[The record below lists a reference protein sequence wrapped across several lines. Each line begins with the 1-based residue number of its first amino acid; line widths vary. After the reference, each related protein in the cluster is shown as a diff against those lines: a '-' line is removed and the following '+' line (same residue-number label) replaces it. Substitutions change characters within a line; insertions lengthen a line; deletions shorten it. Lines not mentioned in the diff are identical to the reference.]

1 MGGEGATSPSTRL
14 IVVFDTNLLE
24 GCCKLGAFQVK
35 VFLLENLEGDFS
47 SSCFLNICKLDGCW
61 CREEVPLQVELPK
74 LEGC

>member
-24 GCCKLGAFQVK
+24 GCKLGAFKGK
-35 VFLLENLEGDFS
+35 VFLLEKGDW
-47 SSCFLNICKLDGCW
+47 SSCFLNICKLDGCC
-61 CREEVPLQVELPK
+61 CREEVLKVELLAR